1 MFKRYKGDGWM
12 DQLEIC
18 ERTSRIFIIFV
29 QKSCYVKDQ
38 EGCVRSSQ
46 KGQKLPQ
53 KLKGGGGGG
62 VWSPRP

>member
-1 MFKRYKGDGWM
+1 MDGWM

-18 ERTSRIFIIFV
+18 ERTSRKFTIFV

-53 KLKGGGGGG
+53 KLKGGGVLGLS
-62 VWSPRP
+62 VKAN